1 MMNTNDKLFAAL
13 FGNQD
18 TETIPDDVPLTDED
32 FQSPSINDYVLEL
45 VEAYNK
51 LKDENLNLKDENLKL
66 KEMNRSLL
74 SNNDEY
80 SKALLA
86 ACEQLDNLQESLDEA
101 EEEIDCMNEALT
113 DISKRYTDLYA
124 KHNKLLDAI
133 KKAIV

>member
-1 MMNTNDKLFAAL
+1 MMTMNDKLFAAL

-32 FQSPSINDYVLEL
+32 FQSPSIDDYVLEL

-51 LKDENLNLKDENLKL
+51 LKDENQNL

-101 EEEIDCMNEALT
+101 EEEIDCMNDALT
-113 DISKRYTDLYA
+113 DISKRYTDLYE

>member
-1 MMNTNDKLFAAL
+1 MITTNDKLFAAL

-32 FQSPSINDYVLEL
+32 FQSPSIDDYVLEL

-51 LKDENLNLKDENLKL
+51 LKDENLNL

-101 EEEIDCMNEALT
+101 DEEIDCMNDALT
-113 DISKRYTDLYA
+113 DISKRYTDLYE

>member
-1 MMNTNDKLFAAL
+1 MMTMNDKLFAAL

-32 FQSPSINDYVLEL
+32 FQSPSIDDYVLEL

-51 LKDENLNLKDENLKL
+51 LKDENLKL

-86 ACEQLDNLQESLDEA
+86 ACEQLDNLQESLDES
-101 EEEIDCMNEALT
+101 EEEIDCMNDALT
-113 DISKRYTDLYA
+113 DISKRYTDLYE

>member
-1 MMNTNDKLFAAL
+1 MITTNDKLFAAL

-32 FQSPSINDYVLEL
+32 FKSPNIDNSVLEL

-51 LKDENLNLKDENLKL
+51 LKDENLNL

-86 ACEQLDNLQESLDEA
+86 ACEQIDNLQESLDEA
-101 EEEIDCMNEALT
+101 EEVIEALNEEIDCKN
-113 DISKRYTDLYA
+113 DNITDLRKKY
-124 KHNKLLDAI
+124 NKLLEAI
-133 KKAIV
+133 KKAIA

>member
-1 MMNTNDKLFAAL
+1 MMTMNDKLFAAL

-32 FQSPSINDYVLEL
+32 FQSPSIDDYVLEL

-51 LKDENLNLKDENLKL
+51 LKDENMNL

-101 EEEIDCMNEALT
+101 EEEIDCMNDALT
-113 DISKRYTDLYA
+113 DISKRYTDLYE

>member
-1 MMNTNDKLFAAL
+1 MITNNDKLFAAL

-32 FQSPSINDYVLEL
+32 FQSPNIDDYVLEL

-51 LKDENLNLKDENLKL
+51 LKDENQNL

-86 ACEQLDNLQESLDEA
+86 ACEQIDNLQESLDEA
-101 EEEIDCMNEALT
+101 EEEIDCMNDALT